1 MSNKKFISIVTISYN
16 QNAYL
21 EKCIR
26 SIVDSGDPDVEYII
40 VDPGSTDG
48 SRDIIHKYR
57 GSINRIILDKDDGP
71 ADGLN
76 HGFSEATGEFFAF
89 VNADDFLLPGSIR
102 LMREA
107 LASKPGVDV
116 LSGHGYVVDENERFL
131 RASISWPF
139 SASGFLAGQ
148 SFLLQQSTFFR
159 RTAFKCAGGFN
170 VKNKTCWDLEL
181 WIDMLLADA
190 RFELINRFIG
200 AFRIHSNSITGS
212 GRLNAAHELD
222 VARLEDKLALAMR
235 RHPGSAESFMIRQ
248 MVRASNPVG
257 LALRL
262 AAAFGLVRGDFQ

>member
-1 MSNKKFISIVTISYN
+1 MSNKYLISIVTISYN
-16 QNAYL
+16 QAPYL

-26 SIVDSGDPDVEYII
+26 SVVESGDPDVEYII

-57 GSINRIILDKDDGP
+57 SRINHTILDQDDGP

-76 HGFSEATGEFFAF
+76 RGFSEATGEFFAF

-102 LMREA
+102 LMRKA
-107 LASKPGVDV
+107 LASNSSIDV
-116 LSGHGYVVDENERFL
+116 LSGHGYVVDENGRFL

-139 SASGFLAGQ
+139 SASGFLGGQ
-148 SFLLQQSTFFR
+148 SFLFQQSTFFR
-159 RTAFKCAGGFN
+159 RTAFKHAGGFN
-170 VKNKTCWDLEL
+170 VGNKTCWDLEL

-222 VARLEDKLALAMR
+222 VARLQGKLASAIR
-235 RHPGSAESFMIRQ
+235 RRPGSAESFMIRQ
-248 MVRASNPVG
+248 IVRASNPVG

-262 AAAFGLVRGDFQ
+262 ASAFGLVRGDFP